1 MFKGRLKE
9 SLGDRIFDI
18 VNHIIL
24 TLILIAV
31 SYPVLIVISSSF
43 SDAFS
48 LMAGKVWLFPVNFTL
63 DGYRAIFV
71 HDKVWT
77 GMYNSAVYTIA
88 GTAINMLVTVL
99 AAYPLSRED
108 FTLKNPIALFFAF
121 TMWFSGGLI
130 PSYLLVRDLGMF
142 NTRWAMLLPGALSIW
157 NMIIVRT
164 YFQNN
169 ISGEILESAKLDGC
183 DDYRYLWQIAIPL
196 STPALAVV
204 CLYYA
209 VAHWNTFFNAYI
221 YLQNKELFP
230 IQVVLRDI
238 LLVGRVDTVSVE
250 VTNGDSAN
258 AQLMNE
264 LLKYS
269 LVVVASLPMAI
280 IYPFIQ
286 RFFVKGIMVGAV
298 KG

>member
-24 TLILIAV
+24 ILILIAV

-48 LMAGKVWLFPVNFTL
+48 LMTGKVWLFPVNFTL

>member
-24 TLILIAV
+24 ILILIAV

-48 LMAGKVWLFPVNFTL
+48 LMTGKVWLFPVNFTL

-121 TMWFSGGLI
+121 MMC
-130 PSYLLVRDLGMF
+130 V
-142 NTRWAMLLPGALSIW
+142 
-157 NMIIVRT
+157 
-164 YFQNN
+164 
-169 ISGEILESAKLDGC
+169 
-183 DDYRYLWQIAIPL
+183 
-196 STPALAVV
+196 
-204 CLYYA
+204 
-209 VAHWNTFFNAYI
+209 
-221 YLQNKELFP
+221 
-230 IQVVLRDI
+230 
-238 LLVGRVDTVSVE
+238 
-250 VTNGDSAN
+250 
-258 AQLMNE
+258 
-264 LLKYS
+264 
-269 LVVVASLPMAI
+269 
-280 IYPFIQ
+280 
-286 RFFVKGIMVGAV
+286 
-298 KG
+298 